1 MMQIVLVK
9 TRSFISMDYH
19 NEFIFKLQWQ
29 PFSCLSKSEM
39 YMVGTLSNVSLWQ
52 CGTICR
58 HILHLMSDQ
67 HQVLQSIPAFTILQK
82 CFQVIISKFLWS
94 ATVWFNICHVFI
106 ALNANNTIKKFKVAW
121 SRHNLDEIGSKQVK
135 VVIFGYRGCL
145 MWRPF
150 APTHFF

>member
-1 MMQIVLVK
+1 MLMMQIVLVK

-94 ATVWFNICHVFI
+94 ATVWFNICHIFI

-121 SRHNLDEIGSKQVK
+121 SRQFCWN
-135 VVIFGYRGCL
+135 R
-145 MWRPF
+145 
-150 APTHFF
+150 